1 MGKLDQIS
9 FTTLYPGAC
18 IIKLIMVVSYYVV
31 EKANVFVTVIHF
43 RPVEIFSVKDNDK
56 HSSLLH
62 YGLNYDSNTFHSP
75 EDYIQNTIFFLN
87 Y

>member
-1 MGKLDQIS
+1 MLLKKL
-9 FTTLYPGAC
+9 
-18 IIKLIMVVSYYVV
+18 M
-31 EKANVFVTVIHF
+31 NVFVTVIHF
-43 RPVEIFSVKDNDK
+43 RPVEILSLKDNDK

-62 YGLNYDSNTFHSP
+62 YGINYDSNT